1 MDIQSFIDGFLAAQA
16 LERSKAQVTLG
27 RMIEFLKTSDPELLL
42 PRLENPHS
50 YRGYYSD
57 LAFERSDGFRKAS
70 EILSDCLSALGKT
83 FEGWKGGDFLMSEDT
98 PLWIATEG
106 CCGQKIVE
114 INPDG
119 TFATAEDE

>member
-1 MDIQSFIDGFLAAQA
+1 MDIQSFIDGFLEAQ
-16 LERSKAQVTLG
+16 RMQRVKTQVTLG
-27 RMIEFLKTSDPELLL
+27 EMIEFLKSADPELLL
-42 PRLENPHS
+42 PHLGNPHS

-57 LAFERSDGFRKAS
+57 LAFEPSDGVRKAS
-70 EILSDCLSALGKT
+70 DILLDCEASLGKT
-83 FEGWKGGDFLMSEDT
+83 FTGWKGGDFLMNENT
-98 PLWIATEG
+98 PLWIAVEG